1 MVAQIKV
8 INKVNEKTVASC
20 YIGDLCYEWD
30 EEDSIVACC
39 GDPVSKEWF
48 IATKEGA
55 MFSITLVDEDRD
67 MWFVRQSRR

>member
-1 MVAQIKV
+1 MQIKV
-8 INKVNEKTVASC
+8 INKVNEKTVVSSR
-20 YIGDLCYEWD
+20 ISDLCYEWD

-55 MFSITLVDEDRD
+55 TFSITLVDEDRD
-67 MWFVRQSRR
+67 MWSVRQAPR